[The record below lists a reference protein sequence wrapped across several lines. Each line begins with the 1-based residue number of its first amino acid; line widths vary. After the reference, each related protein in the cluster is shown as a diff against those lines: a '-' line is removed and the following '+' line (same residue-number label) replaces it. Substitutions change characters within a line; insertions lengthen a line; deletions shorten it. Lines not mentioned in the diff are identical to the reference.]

1 MRRQMNL
8 YLVLAIALGAVSG
21 VSDVRIAQSTTARVV
36 AVNEVSVQREAPL
49 AARRSPAGSPTN
61 GQRPTA
67 NGQRI
72 VESPLTGAA
81 TPRAP
86 ALT

>member
-21 VSDVRIAQSTTARVV
+21 TADVRIAQRPMAHVISANRIG
-36 AVNEVSVQREAPL
+36 VQRKVPL
-49 AARRSPAGSPTN
+49 PVRHWPTGTPNN

-67 NGQRI
+67 NGQRL

>member
-21 VSDVRIAQSTTARVV
+21 VSDVSVARSAFAHVV
-36 AVNEVSVQREAPL
+36 AAREVRVQREAPL
-49 AARRSPAGSPTN
+49 ATRRSPASAPSN

-67 NGQRI
+67 NGQLLT
-72 VESPLTGAA
+72 EPALTGAA